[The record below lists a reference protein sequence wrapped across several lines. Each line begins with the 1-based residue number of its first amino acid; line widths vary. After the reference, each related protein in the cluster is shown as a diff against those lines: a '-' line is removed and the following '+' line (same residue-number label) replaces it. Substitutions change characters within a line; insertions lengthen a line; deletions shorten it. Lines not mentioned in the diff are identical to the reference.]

1 MDSCGKAW
9 ARSSAS
15 SDGRE
20 WSEAHLSARDD
31 DSHTAVGTDRLDLSL
46 LQLVLELLDLE
57 ADLLRL
63 FDCTSNARAGGVSTR
78 PRKTRRGGKSGAA
91 LTRLHHVEP
100 TASLPFLAAA
110 AKEHARVHRAWR
122 HAEQRQ
128 RLAARGERE
137 GEGETC
143 RLHL

>member
-31 DSHTAVGTDRLDLSL
+31 DSHTAVGTDRLNLSL

-63 FDCTSNARAGGVSTR
+63 FDCTSNARAGGGQLTPAANQVGWEE
-78 PRKTRRGGKSGAA
+78 RGGAHSS
-91 LTRLHHVEP
+91 P
-100 TASLPFLAAA
+100 S
-110 AKEHARVHRAWR
+110 
-122 HAEQRQ
+122 
-128 RLAARGERE
+128 
-137 GEGETC
+137 C
-143 RLHL
+143 